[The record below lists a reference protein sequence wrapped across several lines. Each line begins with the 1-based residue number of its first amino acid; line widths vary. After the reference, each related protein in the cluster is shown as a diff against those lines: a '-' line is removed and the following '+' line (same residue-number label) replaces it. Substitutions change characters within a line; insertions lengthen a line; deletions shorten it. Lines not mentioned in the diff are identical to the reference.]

1 MTDIEIVCC
10 VITFVCL
17 IFLFYNVFLLF
28 GSEEKKKRI
37 TKKKLMEE
45 FETFKES
52 TKEKLTS
59 LENRI
64 KILEFE
70 QENPDGIRIVQ
81 PDFEKNI
88 FSWSVEF
95 VHNNQI
101 ISLPL
106 PNCDRALVRCDGIT
120 IALVQNGNLQLVE
133 VDKENERLIY
143 FKRDHS
149 L

>member
-10 VITFVCL
+10 VITFICL
-17 IFLFYNVFLLF
+17 IFLFYGIFILF

-70 QENPDGIRIVQ
+70 QENPNGIRIVR
-81 PDFEKNI
+81 PDPEENI

-106 PNCDRALVRCDGIT
+106 PNCDRARRGDGTT
-120 IALVQNGNLQLVE
+120 IALVRSGNLQLVE

-143 FKRDHS
+143 FK
-149 L
+149 

>member
-10 VITFVCL
+10 VITSVCL

-28 GSEEKKKRI
+28 GSEDKKKRI

-45 FETFKES
+45 FETLKES

-70 QENPDGIRIVQ
+70 QENPSGMRIVQ
-81 PDFEKNI
+81 PDFEENI

-106 PNCDRALVRCDGIT
+106 PHCDRALLRCDGTT
-120 IALVQNGNLQLVE
+120 IALVRSGNLQLVE
-133 VDKENERLIY
+133 VDKENERLVY
-143 FKRDHS
+143 FK
-149 L
+149 